1 MSTVLA
7 TPQFWVLYVAFVL
20 TSVGG
25 LMITAQAGPVGRG
38 MALPAASIVLALSLS
53 RVANGGG
60 RIFWGWLSEY
70 LGREMAMCVPFT
82 LQALCIVSV
91 LTVGKISGA
100 WFVVTMI
107 AVYFTWG
114 SMFSLFPAIIGDY
127 FGADHATSNY
137 GFLYTA
143 KGVASIG
150 GGWIAA
156 LLFQR
161 FGNWNAAFYGT
172 AALALVSGLLVLA
185 AKAMPLPSRQEP
197 QGEVLLAK
205 IGA

>member
-1 MSTVLA
+1 MV
-7 TPQFWVLYVAFVL
+7 
-20 TSVGG
+20 
-25 LMITAQAGPVGRG
+25 
-38 MALPAASIVLALSLS
+38 
-53 RVANGGG
+53 
-60 RIFWGWLSEY
+60 
-70 LGREMAMCVPFT
+70 
-82 LQALCIVSV
+82 
-91 LTVGKISGA
+91 
-100 WFVVTMI
+100 

-156 LLFQR
+156 LLFQK

-185 AKAMPLPSRQEP
+185 AKAMPLPARQEP
-197 QGEVLLAK
+197 EPDVLLAK
-205 IGA
+205 TAS